1 MVMLRLP
8 SQGGLPFLSNPTSTT
23 GAGPTTLQQGPPLLP
38 PGTIQGDPQIRT
50 WPSLLLLPCLPVL
63 LQDAHVRAACCLG
76 YPAPKQVTSYFHHL
90 QNWTAC
96 LCQSFGR

>member
-38 PGTIQGDPQIRT
+38 QGTIQGDPQIRT

-63 LQDAHVRAACCLG
+63 LQNARPSRSPHIFIIRRIGQHVCVNSLG
-76 YPAPKQVTSYFHHL
+76 ADLPISIHQIGF
-90 QNWTAC
+90 
-96 LCQSFGR
+96 